1 MPMSF
6 EDFMAA
12 FPAQEKQPSKHAPVS
27 DDTFFIDTGDVN
39 AQRLRAARTGV
50 EWHNNVRDIVASMVS
65 AGVSDEIIVALAPAI
80 TLDGYTVDQTIAE
93 LRPMIRGA
101 RQKGFGEIGNTE
113 APAESTPIPQIL
125 TLIDDIELT
134 DPKYLIDGLIEEQSL
149 IGLIG
154 PSGSGKTFVALDMA
168 LSLATGTNY
177 HGSKAS
183 KGLVIMSAGE
193 GHRGIP
199 RRVQAWR
206 AHHGQE
212 RDRIPF
218 ALTNRAADL
227 VDPASLNAFCAEVDK
242 LIQAF
247 GTPRLMIIDTV
258 ARHMGGKDENN
269 AKDMGE
275 LVKAADRL
283 KQIYQCAIML
293 VHHTGHSNQDRA
305 RGSTAFKGALDT
317 EILVKPKGEHDLIM
331 SCEKQKDGPEFDPMQ
346 FVKVSVEPA
355 VVLQQVEISRRKT
368 KLSDGEQLAMD
379 TFYEATKGNVAS
391 AGIHIDEWR
400 PLFNERHTGDNQ
412 KSKNTAFSRARSSL
426 TQKGLLKCSDDVYS
440 LGDKA
445 T

>member
-1 MPMSF
+1 MSF

-12 FPAQEKQPSKHAPVS
+12 FPAQEKQTSKHIPAS

-65 AGVSDEIIVALAPAI
+65 AGVSDEIIAALAPTL
-80 TLDGYTVDQTIAE
+80 TLDGYTVDQTKAE

-101 RQKGFGEIGNTE
+101 RQKGFGEMGDQPVIQDGS
-113 APAESTPIPQIL
+113 AIPKIL

-134 DPKYLIDGLIEEQSL
+134 DPQYLIDGLIEEQSL

-183 KGLVIMSAGE
+183 KGLVVISAGE
-193 GHRGIP
+193 GHKGIP

-206 AHHGQE
+206 VHHDKE
-212 RDRIPF
+212 RDRIPV

-227 VDPASLNAFCAEVDK
+227 FDPASLNSFCAEVDE
-242 LIQAF
+242 LIQLVGA
-247 GTPRLMIIDTV
+247 PKLMIIDTV

-269 AKDMGE
+269 AQDMGE
-275 LVKAADRL
+275 LVKTADKL
-283 KQIYQCAIML
+283 KETYKCAIML

-331 SCEKQKDGPEFDPMQ
+331 SCEKQKDGPEFDQMQ

-368 KLSDGEQLAMD
+368 KLSEGEQLAMD
-379 TFYEATKGNVAS
+379 TFYEATKRNVAS
-391 AGIHIDEWR
+391 AELHIDEWR
-400 PLFNERHTGDNQ
+400 PLFNQRHTGDNQ
-412 KSKNTAFSRARSSL
+412 KSKNTAFSRARLSL
-426 TQKGLLKCSDDVYS
+426 TQKGLLKCSDDIYS

>member
-6 EDFMAA
+6 ESFMAA
-12 FPAQEKQPSKHAPVS
+12 FPMQEDQTARTATS
-27 DDTFFIDTGDVN
+27 DNTSFFIDTEDKN
-39 AQRLRAARTGV
+39 AKRLRAAQNG
-50 EWHNNVRDIVASMVS
+50 EDWHNNVRDLVASLVT
-65 AGVSDEIIVALAPAI
+65 AGHCDEIIAAFAPAV
-80 TLDGYTVDQTIAE
+80 TLDGYTITQTKAE

-101 RQKGFGEIGNTE
+101 RQKGFGEVGEQPVTQDGS
-113 APAESTPIPQIL
+113 AIPKIL

-134 DPKYLIDGLIEEQSL
+134 DPQYLIDGLIEEQSL

-177 HGSKAS
+177 HGSEAS
-183 KGLVIMSAGE
+183 KGLVVISAGE
-193 GHRGIP
+193 GHKGIP

-212 RDRIPF
+212 RDRIPV
-218 ALTNRAADL
+218 ALTTRAVDL
-227 VDPASLNAFCAEVDK
+227 FDPESLNSFCAEVDE
-242 LIQAF
+242 LIQLF
-247 GTPRLMIIDTV
+247 GAPKLMIIDTV

-275 LVKAADRL
+275 LVKTADKL
-283 KQIYQCAIML
+283 KDVYQCAIML

-317 EILVKPKGEHDLIM
+317 EILVKAQGDHDLLV
-331 SCEKQKDGPEFDPMQ
+331 SCEKQKDGPEFDQMQ

-355 VVLQQVEISRRKT
+355 IVLQQVEISRRKT
-368 KLSDGEQLAMD
+368 KLSDGEQLAID
-379 TFYEATKGNVAS
+379 TFHEATKGDVAS
-391 AGIHIDEWR
+391 AALHLNEWR
-400 PLFNERHTGDNQ
+400 PLFNQRHTGDNQ
-412 KSKNTAFSRARSSL
+412 KSKNSAFSRARKSL
-426 TQKGLLKCSDDVYS
+426 TQKGLLKCSDDIYR